1 VNRQALEEVFKGVH
15 QTGQSSGSEP
25 GDDADREGYEMSL
38 PSGAARGV
46 GRVSVKRSTSRK
58 RLSKKEYEELSTFR
72 YALRRF
78 QKFSEEAAEAVG
90 LTPRQHQ
97 ALLAIKGFPG
107 RERVTNG
114 ELAERLQV
122 KHHSVVGLVNRL
134 EAQGLIV
141 REQGKSDRREFYVAL
156 TEQGAELLE
165 RLTAVHQRELRHLAP
180 QLGTIL
186 ERIRVN

>member
-1 VNRQALEEVFKGVH
+1 VGVKGS
-15 QTGQSSGSEP
+15 Q
-25 GDDADREGYEMSL
+25 
-38 PSGAARGV
+38 
-46 GRVSVKRSTSRK
+46 SRK
-58 RLSKKEYEELSTFR
+58 RLSKREYESLSAFR

-78 QKFSEEAAEAVG
+78 QRFSEEAAEAVG

-107 RERVTNG
+107 REHVTNG

-141 REQGKSDRREFYVAL
+141 REQGDSDRREVYVTL
-156 TEQGAELLE
+156 TERGSELLE
-165 RLTAVHQRELRHLAP
+165 RLTAAHKEELLQIAP
-180 QLGTIL
+180 QLGAIL
-186 ERIRVN
+186 EGIRVN